1 MASQGP
7 NSAGNGSND
16 TSVGTREWSNPSN
29 IVSSNNTYAI
39 AAVYI
44 GDGVVTSNYLKA
56 QGFSFSIPSGS
67 TIDGILVGIEKHHV
81 DSSFSSH
88 VYDNAV
94 KIVKADGSIGTT
106 NRGDT
111 ITHWS
116 TAESYVTY
124 GSSSDKWGESWT
136 AGNINDADFG
146 VVISATTDVSA
157 YKSQGNPYV
166 DHIRITVYYTE
177 VASSSI
183 KSVTGVAQASIKSV
197 TGVAEASINKVNGV
211 AN

>member
-1 MASQGP
+1 
-7 NSAGNGSND
+7 
-16 TSVGTREWSNPSN
+16 
-29 IVSSNNTYAI
+29 
-39 AAVYI
+39 
-44 GDGVVTSNYLKA
+44 
-56 QGFSFSIPSGS
+56 
-67 TIDGILVGIEKHHV
+67 LVGIEKHHV